1 MDKPTASETTVEQLP
16 TVPHPAQHK
25 LLSRAVAD
33 WLAGRI
39 IAGEEPPGTRL
50 TETKLAELAGVS
62 RSPVR
67 EALRILAGEGLVEI
81 VPRIGAQVARVGSE
95 DVTHLYA
102 CRMLLEP
109 TAAGLAA
116 EGVSDRGLAELDV
129 LRGAMERAVADHDA
143 KRFLAENIA
152 YFRALLA
159 HCPNEVLRELV
170 DLTWNRAMRYWS
182 IFARLPHYAR
192 GSLDHHRVL
201 HAAVHARDREAA
213 AGADYAILERALHEI
228 LATLPSTSA

>member
-1 MDKPTASETTVEQLP
+1 VDNPSVSDIPLLDPSPA
-16 TVPHPAQHK
+16 VPHPAQHK

-50 TETKLAELAGVS
+50 TETKLASLAGVS

-81 VPRIGAQVARVGSE
+81 VPRIGAQVASVGSG
-95 DVTHLYA
+95 DVTQLYA
-102 CRMLLEP
+102 CRTILEP
-109 TAAGLAA
+109 AAAALSAEAVSAHGLH
-116 EGVSDRGLAELDV
+116 ELDA
-129 LRGAMERAVADHDA
+129 LRAAMEDAVAEHDA

-159 HCPNEVLRELV
+159 YCPNDVLRELV
-170 DLTWNRAMRYWS
+170 EVTWNRAMRYWS
-182 IFARLPHYAR
+182 IFARLPHYGR
-192 GSLDHHRVL
+192 GSLELHGVL
-201 HAAVHARDREAA
+201 HDAVHARDGLAAEAA
-213 AGADYAILERALHEI
+213 DRAILERALHEI
-228 LATLPSTSA
+228 LRTLPPT